1 MQGYRGAAPWRRVV
15 MSAALAAGCGSGVL
29 GTMPVQAQ
37 TQSQVTPST
46 LQNDAQRQQRY
57 YQQQQ
62 APAPVPPTDPLQ
74 QPAAPAS
81 SAAKAHA
88 TSRFMLRHVE
98 FTPSALLKPADLA
111 AAVKPYEGR
120 EVDGAELAR
129 MLDAVNDLY
138 RARKITTARAFL
150 KNQPVVDGVVHV
162 ELIEGRLG
170 KVAVKGKRHVS
181 DHYLA
186 RRLDLKEG
194 EVIDPEQLRDNLVT
208 LNRTTDLQ
216 AQAVLQPGASR
227 GLTDV
232 ELDVQEPSRY
242 ALDAFVDNGGV
253 DNTGRNRIGLQGH
266 VYSLLGI
273 DDMLDGNVAHSSGGN
288 DGSVSYSVPL
298 FPNNGRLGIS
308 YSHSQINVLD
318 EAFRNINIQGTSSVT
333 SLNYNQPL
341 IATLDWLFSG
351 IGSYSITDSTTQ
363 ISGQDIADTRTYAWT
378 LGASLAHQSDGQR
391 WNATQLVTR
400 VHSDEPMLGKTD
412 FTIAPGSAYF
422 IQRLGQSR
430 WALRADLGWQFSSGY
445 HVPSANLFQIGGPG
459 SVRGYE
465 RGVLS
470 GARGYYADLELHR
483 SVGERLDLFGF
494 VDHGEVFAAFPSS
507 QQITGAGVGGSYNW
521 RWITASADVAKPF
534 ETVVPDQDSV
544 RVDFRLTVHFE

>member
-1 MQGYRGAAPWRRVV
+1 MQGYRGTAPWRRVV
-15 MSAALAAGCGSGVL
+15 MSAALAAGCSSGIL
-29 GTMPVQAQ
+29 GVAQAQ

-62 APAPVPPTDPLQ
+62 TPPPVQQTDPLQ
-74 QPAAPAS
+74 QPAAPAVG
-81 SAAKAHA
+81 AANAHTTA
-88 TSRFMLRHVE
+88 RFVLKRVE

-120 EVDGAELAR
+120 EVDGAKLAQ
-129 MLDAVNDLY
+129 MLDAVNNLY
-138 RARKITTARAFL
+138 RARKITTARALF

-162 ELIEGRLG
+162 DLIEGRLG
-170 KVAVKGKRHVS
+170 KVAIKGKRHVS

-186 RRLDLKEG
+186 KRLDLKEG
-194 EVIDPEQLRDNLVT
+194 EVVDAEQLRDKLVT

-216 AQAVLQPGASR
+216 AQAVLVPGASR

-232 ELDVQEPSRY
+232 QLDVQEPSRW

-253 DNTGRNRIGLQGH
+253 DSTGRNRVGLQGH
-266 VYSLLGI
+266 LYSLFGI

-298 FPNNGRLGIS
+298 FPNNGRLGVS
-308 YSHSQINVLD
+308 YSHSQINVINQ
-318 EAFRNINIQGTSSVT
+318 AFRNIDIQGTSSVT

-351 IGSYSITDSTTQ
+351 IGSYSITDSNTH
-363 ISGQDIADTRTYAWT
+363 ISGQDIADTRTNAWT

-391 WNATQLVTR
+391 WGATQLFTR
-400 VHSDEPMLGKTD
+400 IRSDEPLLGKSD

-422 IQRLGQSR
+422 IQRLWQSR
-430 WALRADLGWQFSSGY
+430 WALRADLGWQFSATGNL
-445 HVPSANLFQIGGPG
+445 PSANLFQIGGPG

-494 VDHGEVFAAFPSS
+494 VDHGQVSSSFPGN
-507 QQITGAGVGGSYNW
+507 QQISGAGVGGSYSY

-534 ETVVPDQDSV
+534 VTVIPDQDSV
-544 RVDFRLTVHFE
+544 RFDFRLTAHFD